1 MLELIRFAAS
11 QGIEIHAAH
20 LDEDVFGYWSP
31 DEGRIYYDMQCTPDE
46 ARVTVAHELG
56 HAYYGDRCDSDR
68 AERRADK
75 YAAALLI
82 DPELYAQLEALNPDQ
97 HHLAEELGVTV
108 ELILFYEEHFL
119 TRLGDVTYTRPRHG
133 RAQMTLK
140 RLVGGLRPEVSYG

>member
-11 QGIEIHAAH
+11 QGIEIHASH

-31 DEGRIYYDMQCTPDE
+31 DEGRIYYDLKLTPNE

-56 HAYYGDRCDSDR
+56 HAYYGDRCDGDR
-68 AERRADK
+68 ADRRAEK

-82 DPELYAQLEALNPDQ
+82 DPEEYARLEALDPEQNY
-97 HHLAEELGVTV
+97 LADELGVTV
-108 ELILFYEEHFL
+108 DLILFYEEHFL

-140 RLVGGLRPEVSYG
+140 RFVGNLRPEVSFG